1 MAAVS
6 ETVPQLL
13 RAAGRRWGTKVAL
26 KSMNEMPISF
36 AELDRQADRMACA
49 LIADGMELGERLA
62 IWAPNCWEWVAA
74 AAGAQRAG
82 AAIVPLNIRLRAA
95 EVDDILQRAKVTRLI
110 AIGDLRGTSYPDMI
124 AGLDLPMLRRVIVLR
139 PGNAALR
146 GREVAWDAFL
156 ALGDAIADEALHQR
170 EREVAGD
177 HVADI
182 LFTSGTTGRP
192 KGAVF
197 RHRSTVRSAGNM
209 INFARVGDSDC
220 ICPLGPFSHLAG
232 YKAGWVNGL
241 LTGATTCWLDAHDPV
256 AVLDAIAG
264 LGITVMPAPPVV
276 WQDVLDHPARGDWDL
291 SSLRFIATGSTTI
304 PPQLVTR
311 LMAELQVEQ
320 VGTGYGLTESGG
332 LVTFSRRSDA
342 AERVVHTA
350 GRAAPDAQIRIVDAQ
365 GRDAAAGETGE
376 IAVRTERMLR
386 EYLDDPAATR
396 GAIDADGW
404 LRTGDVGTI
413 DREGY
418 LRVTDRLKDMYI
430 TNGFNVYPAE
440 IEKMLGAMPGISQC
454 AVIGVADPR
463 RGEVGH
469 AFLVRSEGADLDAAQ
484 IVAWSRANMASYKV
498 PAGVSFLPELPRNLQ
513 GKVLK
518 QELRALL

>member
-1 MAAVS
+1 VS
-6 ETVPQLL
+6 DTVPELL
-13 RAAGRRWGTKVAL
+13 RAAARRWGPKDAL
-26 KSMNEMPISF
+26 KSMHEAPIGF
-36 AELDRQADRMACA
+36 AELDRQADRVARA
-49 LIADGMELGERLA
+49 VIADGMALGERLA
-62 IWAPNCWEWVAA
+62 LWAPNSWEWVAA
-74 AAGAQRAG
+74 AVGAQRAG

-95 EVDDILQRAKVTRLI
+95 KLDDILQRAQVTRLVT
-110 AIGDLRGTSYPDMI
+110 IGEVKGTWYPGMV
-124 AGLDLPMLRRVIVLR
+124 AALDLPTLRRVIVLR
-139 PGNAALR
+139 AGNTALH
-146 GREVAWDAFL
+146 GREIAWDAFL
-156 ALGDAIADEALHQR
+156 ALGEGISDEVLHQR
-170 EREVAGD
+170 EREVTGD

-209 INFARVGDSDC
+209 INFARVDDRDC
-220 ICPLGPFSHLAG
+220 MCPLGPFSHLAG

-256 AVLDAIAG
+256 SVLDAVARM
-264 LGITVMPAPPVV
+264 GITVMPAPPVV
-276 WQDVLDHPARGDWDL
+276 WQDVLDHPARSDWDL

-311 LMAELQVEQ
+311 LIAELQVEQ

-332 LVTFSRRSDA
+332 LVAFSRRTDPA
-342 AERVVHTA
+342 QRVAHTA
-350 GRAAPDAQIRIVDAQ
+350 GRMAPDAKIRIVDAE
-365 GRDAAAGETGE
+365 GRQVAAGETGE

-386 EYLDDPAATR
+386 EYLDDPAATHA
-396 GAIDADGW
+396 AIDADGW

-413 DREGY
+413 DSEGY

-440 IEKMLGAMPGISQC
+440 IEKLLSAMPGVSQC
-454 AVIGVADPR
+454 AVVGVPDPR
-463 RGEVGH
+463 KGEVGH
-469 AFLVRSEGADLDAAQ
+469 AFLVCSRNARLDATQ
-484 IVAWSRANMASYKV
+484 IVEWSRANMASYKV
-498 PAGVSFLPELPRNLQ
+498 PAGVSFLPDLPRNLQ